1 MKKLELTLAC
11 EQYDRT
17 DALREGRIQPEGI
30 ELVYLP
36 LSPQETFWRMLRHFE
51 FDVAEMS
58 LAAFTVAKSRGEN
71 RIIAIPV
78 FTSREFR
85 HSAIYINT
93 NSGIDKPADLRGR
106 RVGVPEYMLT
116 AVCWAR
122 GILQS
127 EYDVS
132 PKDILWLTGGQEQ
145 AGRQERIE
153 LKKPEGV
160 SIEPVADGRNLSEM
174 LDCGDLDACITPL
187 TPSVYAKRS
196 PRVRRLFPNFR
207 DVEREYYRKT
217 GIFPIMHTVAIK
229 TSLYEKHPWVAQS
242 LYKAFLYSRNEAISR
257 LHDTNALRI
266 TLPWVVAEAEET
278 ERLFANG
285 DMWPFGIEP
294 NRKTIETLIQYLRQD
309 GLLERDVSVDELF
322 APNTINMYKT

>member
-11 EQYDRT
+11 ERYDRT

-30 ELVYLP
+30 DLIYLP

-51 FDVAEMS
+51 FDAAEMS
-58 LAAFTVAKSRGEN
+58 LSALTVAKSRGED

-93 NSGIDKPADLRGR
+93 KAGIEKPADLRGK

-116 AVCWAR
+116 AVVWAR
-122 GILQS
+122 GILRS
-127 EYDVS
+127 EYGVL
-132 PKDILWLTGGQEQ
+132 PKDIQWLTGGQEQ
-145 AGRQERIE
+145 PGREERIA
-153 LKKPEGV
+153 LKKPSGV
-160 SIEPVADGRNLSEM
+160 SIEPVAAGRNLSEM
-174 LDCGDLDACITPL
+174 LDAGDIDACITPL

-207 DVEREYYRKT
+207 EVEREYYRKT
-217 GIFPIMHTVAIK
+217 GIFPIMHTVALK

-242 LYKAFLYSRNEAISR
+242 LYKAFLASRDEAISR
-257 LHDTNALRI
+257 VHDTNALNI
-266 TLPWVVAEAEET
+266 TLPWVVAEAEES

-285 DMWPFGIEP
+285 DFWPFGVE
-294 NRKTIETLIQYLRQD
+294 NSRKTIQQLIDYLAQD
-309 GLLERDVSVDELF
+309 GLLEREVKVEELF
-322 APNTINMYKT
+322 APNTFNMYKT

>member
-1 MKKLELTLAC
+1 MMKLELTLSC
-11 EQYDRT
+11 ERYDRT

-30 ELVYLP
+30 DLVYLS

-58 LAAFTVAKSRGEN
+58 LAAFTIAKSRGEN

-93 NSGIDKPADLRGR
+93 KAGIEKPSDLKGK

-127 EYDVS
+127 EYGIS
-132 PKDILWLTGGQEQ
+132 PKELKWLTGGQEQ
-145 AGRQERIE
+145 PGRQERIE
-153 LKKPEGV
+153 LRKPAGV
-160 SIEPVADGRNLSEM
+160 SIEPVPAGRSLSEM
-174 LDCGDLDACITPL
+174 LDAGDIDACITPL

-207 DVEREYYRKT
+207 EVEREYYKKT
-217 GIFPIMHTVAIK
+217 GIFPIMHTVAMK

-257 LHDTNALRI
+257 LHDTNALNI
-266 TLPWVVAEAEET
+266 TLPWVVAEAEES

-285 DMWPFGIEP
+285 DIWPYGFEA
-294 NRKTIETLIQYLRQD
+294 NRKTLQQLIDYMRQD
-309 GLLERDVSVDELF
+309 GLLERDVKVEELF
-322 APNTINMYKT
+322 APNTFDMYKT